1 MSDRVQFSKRG
12 SRDVERLDSGSR
24 RRVRKIL
31 DGLRRDE
38 PPPNLDVRPLAG
50 HPPWL
55 RLRVG
60 DMRVIFR
67 PLTTAELRRL
77 GLTAR
82 GYLIERVV
90 NRRDLDEAVRPL

>member
-1 MSDRVQFSKRG
+1 
-12 SRDVERLDSGSR
+12 
-24 RRVRKIL
+24 
-31 DGLRRDE
+31 
-38 PPPNLDVRPLAG
+38 
-50 HPPWL
+50 
-55 RLRVG
+55 
-60 DMRVIFR
+60 MRVIFR